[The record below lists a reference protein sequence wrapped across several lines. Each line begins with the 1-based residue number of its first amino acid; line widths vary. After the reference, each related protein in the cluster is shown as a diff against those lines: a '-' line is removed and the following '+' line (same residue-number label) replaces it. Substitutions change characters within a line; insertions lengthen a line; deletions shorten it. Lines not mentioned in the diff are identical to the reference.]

1 MRHNQFVVG
10 RRQFAAFMLAAFAL
24 TACGRPSAVE
34 PRVVATESAAVG
46 AHFGDG
52 VCSAGFAAYG
62 GVMHAADPS
71 LIPVH
76 AKADAISLAR
86 AAVDNVPVSAIWGAY
101 FAIVDQPAG
110 YTQQQ
115 QIGYT
120 PRPMWIVEIGNF
132 TATGPGAKAATAA
145 NPSPAAGALL
155 HHTLIGVDDQTG
167 QIVWLQ
173 SCP

>member
-1 MRHNQFVVG
+1 MRHNQFVIG
-10 RRQFAAFMLAAFAL
+10 RQFAALTLAAFVLA
-24 TACGRPSAVE
+24 ACARPSAAE
-34 PRVVATESAAVG
+34 PGVSATRSAAVG

-62 GVMHAADPS
+62 GVMHAADPA
-71 LIPVH
+71 LIPGR
-76 AKADAISLAR
+76 AKTDAISLAR
-86 AAVDNVPVSAIWGAY
+86 AAVDNVPASATWDAY
-101 FAIVDQPAG
+101 LAIVDQPAG
-110 YTQQQ
+110 YTPQQ

-132 TATGPGAKAATAA
+132 SATGPGAKAATAT
-145 NPSPAAGALL
+145 NPSPPPGALL